1 VPDNSNAPPSTRFRD
16 ILKSFEEGTASGSGE
31 PGRARAFSTGAAQA
45 VEVSATI
52 KERIAA
58 LDRDRAERA
67 ARRSDQA
74 KEIDAELAW
83 LRSLKIVSQR
93 LAELRTKYAD
103 AVVAKGN
110 DPERVYT
117 KLRAEIEEL
126 VPASR
131 EAWKEATSVW
141 YGKRGDTLQRVDN
154 GIARVRSVLAAPS
167 QTTATEKSKE
177 LLAFSIALY
186 EAVNDWS
193 AKKLGTTRE
202 KFAADAA
209 ELEDRRLKNPV
220 ARAMYTKLRR
230 LGAVCH
236 TFTRLLETS
245 AMNASVQEARMVEMV
260 RMFETLEFDG
270 PAFQVMNLASAGSA
284 ARTAA
289 GAVET
294 LLSGEGARAVCAHV
308 SLELKT
314 QALKE
319 AANVLDVFGVVDG
332 LSALWNAYKAYDYMK
347 TRQTLENRA
356 CVRLDDSMMLNMIDT
371 LQSQIQVKCEQA
383 AESAVVYA
391 AAAAAKAATSGA
403 AAPVAEALK
412 ALNKLR
418 TVIEQIAITAY
429 ERTELLA
436 IDALDRTRQRDQFVR
451 ALVTNVTM
459 TCYYIRLA
467 APENLLR
474 PMSYSL
480 YQLDG
485 GTSFKLAH
493 DTAEMSAAL
502 ADVLELKQCADAI
515 LMGWNTEI
523 KHLHHEAAAS
533 TPLDDMLRSFPKL
546 EPSTWTRVKNAL
558 SKPERAVREELRL
571 AKEQMVAAFNRK
583 LDELKAAAHQRVARS
598 S

>member
-1 VPDNSNAPPSTRFRD
+1 
-16 ILKSFEEGTASGSGE
+16 
-31 PGRARAFSTGAAQA
+31 
-45 VEVSATI
+45 
-52 KERIAA
+52 
-58 LDRDRAERA
+58 
-67 ARRSDQA
+67 
-74 KEIDAELAW
+74 
-83 LRSLKIVSQR
+83 
-93 LAELRTKYAD
+93 
-103 AVVAKGN
+103 
-110 DPERVYT
+110 
-117 KLRAEIEEL
+117 
-126 VPASR
+126 
-131 EAWKEATSVW
+131 
-141 YGKRGDTLQRVDN
+141 
-154 GIARVRSVLAAPS
+154 
-167 QTTATEKSKE
+167 
-177 LLAFSIALY
+177 
-186 EAVNDWS
+186 VNDWS

-202 KFAADAA
+202 KFEEAAA
-209 ELEDRRLKNPV
+209 ELDDRRLKTAE

-245 AMNASVQEARMVEMV
+245 AMHASVQDARMAEMA
-260 RMFETLEFDG
+260 RMFDTMELDG
-270 PAFQVMNLASAGSA
+270 PAFQVMNLASGGAA
-284 ARTAA
+284 ARQAA
-289 GAVET
+289 GTVDK
-294 LLSGEGARAVCAHV
+294 LLRGEGARAVCAHV
-308 SLELKT
+308 SIELKA

-371 LQSQIQVKCEQA
+371 LQSQIQVQCEQA

-391 AAAAAKAATSGA
+391 AAAAAKAASSGA
-403 AAPVAEALK
+403 AAPVVEALK

-436 IDALDRTRQRDQFVR
+436 IDGLDRTRQRDEFVR

-474 PMSYSL
+474 PLSYSL

-485 GTSFKLAH
+485 GASFKLAH
-493 DTAEMSAAL
+493 DTEEMSAAL

-515 LMGWNTEI
+515 LMGWNTEL
-523 KHLHHEAAAS
+523 KNLHHEAACS

-546 EPSTWTRVKNAL
+546 EPSTWARVKNAL
-558 SKPERAVREELRL
+558 SKPERATREELRL
-571 AKEQMVAAFNRK
+571 AKEAMVAAFDRQ
-583 LDELKAAAHQRVARS
+583 LEELKARARGLVAGLA
-598 S
+598 